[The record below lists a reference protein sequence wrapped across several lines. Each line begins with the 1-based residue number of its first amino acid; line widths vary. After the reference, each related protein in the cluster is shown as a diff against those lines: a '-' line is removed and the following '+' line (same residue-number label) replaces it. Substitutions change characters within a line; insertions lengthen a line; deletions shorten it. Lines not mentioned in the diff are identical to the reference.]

1 MFLFFCGLQTMTPP
15 SPTVEPS
22 GTWQSLMQVSLVS
35 LPNWPMWWTHSS
47 GCWWR
52 SRVRHLWMLVKL
64 LSSLWLL
71 ANLNQR
77 LMLRWKC
84 SNHLIFYLIG
94 VSIEAMKGSNTA
106 VFIGCGLS
114 EALEAYVS
122 DPDHV
127 NAYAPI
133 GCSSS
138 MLANRISYA
147 FDLKGNNLNKWYVA
161 YI

>member
-1 MFLFFCGLQTMTPP
+1 M
-15 SPTVEPS
+15 
-22 GTWQSLMQVSLVS
+22 
-35 LPNWPMWWTHSS
+35 
-47 GCWWR
+47 
-52 SRVRHLWMLVKL
+52 
-64 LSSLWLL
+64 
-71 ANLNQR
+71 
-77 LMLRWKC
+77 
-84 SNHLIFYLIG
+84 IFYLIG
-94 VSIEAMKGSNTA
+94 VSIEAMRGSNTA

-147 FDLKGNNLNKWYVA
+147 FDLKGNNLNKWYIFNKWKNNLKVFLNCMFLNQL
-161 YI
+161 

>member
-1 MFLFFCGLQTMTPP
+1 MTPP

-22 GTWQSLMQVSLVS
+22 GTWQSLMQASLVS
-35 LPNWPMWWTHSS
+35 LPSWLMWWTPSS
-47 GCWWR
+47 GYWWR
-52 SRVRHLWMLVKL
+52 LHVKRLWMLVKI

-71 ANLNQR
+71 AHQNLNQR
-77 LMLRWKC
+77 IILRWKC
-84 SNHLIFYLIG
+84 RNYLIFYLLG
-94 VSIEAMKGSNTA
+94 VSIEAMRGSNTA

-147 FDLKGNNLNKWYVA
+147 FDLKGNNLNKWCIV
-161 YI
+161 